1 MIVWAGIVGALAGW
15 VFTDFQTYGLVIG
28 GLIGFVAGLGLR
40 RGIRIEVA
48 QATRAL
54 QDQIDSLIARD
65 PAEIGRSA
73 VPTQESPAADGVL
86 SPASRAAGEETG
98 PVATRSPWTT
108 PPRPETDAAPRR
120 DPAFAATSAPAEP
133 GVVNAAVT
141 AAVTAAKNWLFGG
154 NTIVRVGLIILFV
167 GLSFLASYAASAGL
181 FPIELRLALVVAI
194 GIALLAIGFRTR
206 ESRPGFGLALQ
217 GGGIATI
224 YLTLFAAAKLYA
236 LFPIVAAFV
245 LMIVVCALGC
255 TLALLQRSQAL
266 AVTAFAGG
274 FAVPLLLAG
283 GGGTIVAVFAYYT
296 ILNLAILFIAQRQA
310 WRVLNLVGFF
320 ATFGVATLWGTTSY
334 QPTDFVA
341 AQGFLIASVLIYVAT
356 AVLYARATPG
366 RLGNVVDTTLLFGPA
381 LAGFGLQVGLVHDR
395 PFGSAFSAIG
405 FAALYLGVA
414 AWTMRYRRDTF
425 RVMNETMLAIGIGF
439 VTLAVPLALGARWT
453 SAAWALEG
461 AGAFWVGMRQAR
473 WMPRM
478 FGILLQIVAALI
490 YLGKMSGDVSA
501 IPLAN
506 PGFVGAMLIA
516 LAGLAT
522 AWWLREPLSHSGSR
536 WAKAY
541 AGYEATLAVPAFVF
555 GFLFWCVAWF
565 ADITRMM
572 PPRAAGLTTAPAFDP
587 GLQPL
592 LMLLAFVGSAWAA
605 QYGGRRWRWSVATR
619 PSYTTLIALVLTFVA
634 TAGGG
639 RHVLRIPDCVIW
651 IIAISLHL
659 RMLYRNDRD
668 QQGAELRMVLG
679 AIHVGGVWFATAMLA
694 DCLWFAIENARL
706 WNTAWAEVALLFAI
720 TAVLVALTMWAGR
733 AMRNPAAAAAAGP
746 TNGTR
751 WPLDRHGQAYGWY
764 AAVPIAALVYLGALL
779 TAVISSGN
787 AAPLPYLPLLNP
799 VDLALGLSLAALE
812 LWRRTIV
819 AAVPVPPGSAA
830 LRGNATLAALAGL
843 AFVVVNTV
851 WLRFAHHMLGVSWS
865 GDALL
870 DSVVVQTGLAILWT
884 SLALALMV
892 LASRRVQRSLWLVGA
907 GLLALTVVKLL
918 LVDLN
923 AAGGGARIIAFIVVG
938 VLMLVVG
945 YLAPLPPKAAPKV
958 PPADAKV
965 AA

>member
-1 MIVWAGIVGALAGW
+1 MIVWAGIVGALIGW
-15 VFTDFQTYGLVIG
+15 AFTDFETYGLVIG
-28 GLIGFVAGLGLR
+28 GLIGLVAGLGLQR
-40 RGIRIEVA
+40 SVRIEVA
-48 QATRAL
+48 KATRAL
-54 QDQIDSLIARD
+54 QNQIDSLTARGLVK
-65 PAEIGRSA
+65 IGRSA
-73 VPTQESPAADGVL
+73 TPTPVPPAVDVAVPTAKRTAAD
-86 SPASRAAGEETG
+86 ETG
-98 PVATRSPWTT
+98 PVGLQSPWAA
-108 PPRPETDAAPRR
+108 PPRAAIDETTRR
-120 DPAFAATSAPAEP
+120 ERAFAAPEAPTKP
-133 GVVNAAVT
+133 GVIEASVT
-141 AAVTAAKNWLFGG
+141 AAVTAAKTWLFGG

-181 FPIELRLALVVAI
+181 FPIELRLALVVGV
-194 GIALLAIGFRTR
+194 GIVLLAVGFRTR

-217 GGGIATI
+217 GGGVATI
-224 YLTLFAAAKLYA
+224 YLTVFAAAKLYA
-236 LFPIVAAFV
+236 LFPVVAAFV

-255 TLALLQRSQAL
+255 ALALLQRSQAL

-283 GGGTIVAVFAYYT
+283 GGGAIVVVFVYYT

-310 WRVLNLVGFF
+310 WRVLNLIGFF

-395 PFGSAFSAIG
+395 PFGSAFAAIG

-439 VTLAVPLALGARWT
+439 VTLAVPLALGTRWT

-473 WMPRM
+473 WMPRL

-506 PGFVGAMLIA
+506 PGFIGAILIA
-516 LAGLAT
+516 LAGLAM
-522 AWWLREPLSHSGSR
+522 AWWLRDPLFHSGSR

-541 AGYEATLAVPAFVF
+541 AEYEARLAAPAFVF
-555 GFLFWCVAWF
+555 GFCFWCLAWF
-565 ADITRMM
+565 ADITRMT
-572 PPRAAGLTTAPAFDP
+572 PPRAAGLAITPAFDP

-592 LMLLAFVGSAWAA
+592 LMLLAFLGSVWAA
-605 QYGGRRWRWSVATR
+605 QYAGRRWRWPVATR
-619 PSYTTLIALVLTFVA
+619 PSYTTLMALVLTFVI
-634 TAGGG
+634 TAGSG
-639 RHVLRIPDCVIW
+639 RHVLRMPDAMMW
-651 IIAISLHL
+651 IVAVLLHL

-668 QQGAELRMVLG
+668 QQATALRTLLG
-679 AIHVGGVWFATAMLA
+679 VIHVGGVWFATAMLA
-694 DCLWFAIENARL
+694 DCLWLAIDTARL
-706 WNTAWAEVALLFAI
+706 WSTAWADVTLLFA
-720 TAVLVALTMWAGR
+720 TVAVLVALTMLAGR
-733 AMRNPAAAAAAGP
+733 AMRNPR
-746 TNGTR
+746 TR
-751 WPLDRHGQAYGWY
+751 SSGRLWPLDLHGQAYGWY
-764 AAVPIAALVYLGALL
+764 AALPIAALVYLGALL
-779 TAVISSGN
+779 TALISAGN
-787 AAPLPYLPLLNP
+787 AAPLPYLPVLNP
-799 VDLALGLSLAALE
+799 VDLTLGLSLAALE

-819 AAVPVPPGSAA
+819 AAVPMPPGSAA
-830 LRGNATLAALAGL
+830 LRGHATLAALAGL
-843 AFVVVNTV
+843 AFVVINTV
-851 WLRFAHHMLGVSWS
+851 WLRFAHQMLGVSWS

-892 LASRRVQRSLWLVGA
+892 LASRRAQRSLWLVGA
-907 GLLALTVVKLL
+907 GLLALTVAKLL

-945 YLAPLPPKAAPKV
+945 YLAPLPPKVAPNATTADDTIAA
-958 PPADAKV
+958 
-965 AA
+965 

>member
-1 MIVWAGIVGALAGW
+1 MIVWAGIVGALIGW
-15 VFTDFQTYGLVIG
+15 VFTDFETYGLVIG
-28 GLIGFVAGLGLR
+28 GLIGLVAGLGLR
-40 RGIRIEVA
+40 RGVRIEVA
-48 QATRAL
+48 KATRAL
-54 QDQIDSLIARD
+54 QDQIDSLTARGLV
-65 PAEIGRSA
+65 EIGRSA
-73 VPTQESPAADGVL
+73 TPTPVPPAVDVAVPTAKRAPA
-86 SPASRAAGEETG
+86 EETG
-98 PVATRSPWTT
+98 PVGAQSPWAA
-108 PPRPETDAAPRR
+108 PPRHAIDATARREPVFAAPE
-120 DPAFAATSAPAEP
+120 APAKP
-133 GVVNAAVT
+133 GVIEASVT
-141 AAVTAAKNWLFGG
+141 AAVTAAKTWLFGG

-181 FPIELRLALVVAI
+181 FPIELRLALVAGV
-194 GIALLAIGFRTR
+194 GIVLLAVGFRTR

-217 GGGIATI
+217 GGGVATI
-224 YLTLFAAAKLYA
+224 YLTVFAAAKLYA
-236 LFPIVAAFV
+236 LLPIVAAFV

-255 TLALLQRSQAL
+255 ALALLQRSQAL

-274 FAVPLLLAG
+274 FAVPLLLSG
-283 GGGTIVAVFAYYT
+283 GGGTIVVVFVYYT

-334 QPTDFVA
+334 QPTDFLA
-341 AQGFLIASVLIYVAT
+341 AQGFLIASVLSYVAT

-395 PFGSAFSAIG
+395 PFGSAFAAIG

-439 VTLAVPLALGARWT
+439 VTLAVPLALGVRWT

-473 WMPRM
+473 WMPRL
-478 FGILLQIVAALI
+478 FGIVLQIVAALI
-490 YLGKMSGDVSA
+490 YLGSMSGNVSA

-506 PGFVGAMLIA
+506 SGFIGAMLIA

-522 AWWLREPLSHSGSR
+522 AWWMREPLPHSGSL

-541 AGYEATLAVPAFVF
+541 AGYETIVAAPTFVF
-555 GFLFWCVAWF
+555 GFCFWCLAWF
-565 ADITRMM
+565 ADVTRMT
-572 PPRAAGLTTAPAFDP
+572 PPRAAGLAIAPAFDP
-587 GLQPL
+587 GLQPM

-605 QYGGRRWRWSVATR
+605 QFAGRRWRWPVATR
-619 PSYTTLIALVLTFVA
+619 PSYTTLMALVLTFII
-634 TAGGG
+634 TAGSG
-639 RHVLRIPDCVIW
+639 RHVLRMPDAMMW
-651 IIAISLHL
+651 IVAVLLHL

-668 QQGAELRMVLG
+668 QQTTALRALLG
-679 AIHVGGVWFATAMLA
+679 VIHVGGVWFATAMLA
-694 DCLWFAIENARL
+694 DCLWLAIDTARL
-706 WNTAWAEVALLFAI
+706 WSTAWAEVTLLFA
-720 TAVLVALTMWAGR
+720 TVAVLVALTMWAGR
-733 AMRNPAAAAAAGP
+733 AMRNP
-746 TNGTR
+746 GTRSSELR
-751 WPLDRHGQAYGWY
+751 WPLDLHGQAYGWY

-779 TAVISSGN
+779 TALISAGN

-799 VDLALGLSLAALE
+799 VDLTLGLSLAALE
-812 LWRRTIV
+812 LWRRTLV
-819 AAVPVPPGSAA
+819 AAVPMPPGSAA

-843 AFVVVNTV
+843 AFVMVNTV
-851 WLRFAHHMLGVSWS
+851 WLRFAHQMLGVSWS

-892 LASRRVQRSLWLVGA
+892 VASRRVQRSLWLVGA

-945 YLAPLPPKAAPKV
+945 YLAPLPPKVTPDATT
-958 PPADAKV
+958 ADDRV